1 MSAVLSRPKRPSLPL
16 LPPELWL
23 NIITFATWAP
33 RDVEAYLSKKSHS
46 RGYWWGIRHPDLK
59 SAFVTRRFLI
69 RVCRQWR
76 SLATPLLYEHIIIGR
91 AKFASS
97 LRHTLAAS
105 ERGAESTENYRSLGS
120 WTKRLDV
127 AIRDSD
133 DKLPGGLDV
142 KDLCS
147 IIRSLPNLTAIVFS
161 LPSKCFAP
169 AILPESILDALVE
182 TCSITLH
189 DMLWTTTSL
198 LPDREQWCSFL
209 TKMPGLRRLGCPIT
223 YTSPHHTLQAVTLPS
238 ISGLTITPSSIEVS
252 AAFDDTNHFPSLQ
265 ELVYLRWG
273 VTGPSRLEALLRV
286 SGQTITRV
294 VLSVDDSY
302 ALRSELI
309 ALKRFCPNLI
319 RLDIACRSWR
329 DLSSLYDIP
338 PVSFLG
344 LHCSQLR
351 AKSREYQWLFDILH
365 AARPFTLKVI
375 RFLDH
380 RIVENLRSCHPNA
393 YKVGIHVLTICD
405 CRVEDHEGVSL
416 LTT

>member
-23 NIITFATWAP
+23 NIFAFATWAP
-33 RDVEAYLSKKSHS
+33 RGVEAYLSKKSHS

-59 SAFVTRRFLI
+59 SAFVTRRFLV

-105 ERGAESTENYRSLGS
+105 EREAESTENYRSLGS

-127 AIRDSD
+127 AVRDGD
-133 DKLPGGLDV
+133 DKHAGSLDM

-147 IIRSLPNLTAIVFS
+147 IIRCLPNLTAVVFS
-161 LPSKCFAP
+161 LPFGFFAP

-182 TCSITLH
+182 TCSTTLH

-209 TKMPGLRRLGCPIT
+209 TKMPGLRRLGCPYT
-223 YTSPHHTLQAVTLPS
+223 YTSPHHMLQAVTLPS
-238 ISGLTITPSSIEVS
+238 ISGLTITPSSVEVS

-265 ELVYLRWG
+265 ELVYSRWG
-273 VTGPSRLEALLRV
+273 VMGPSLLGALLRV
-286 SGQTITRV
+286 SGHTITRV
-294 VLSVDDSY
+294 VLSVDDSH
-302 ALRSELI
+302 ALLSELI
-309 ALKRFCPNLI
+309 VLKRFCPNLI
-319 RLDIACRSWR
+319 RLDIAFRRWR
-329 DLSSLYDIP
+329 DMSSICDIP
-338 PVSFLG
+338 PVSILG

-351 AKSREYQWLFDILH
+351 AKSREYQRLFDILH
-365 AARPFTLKVI
+365 AVRPLTLKVI

-380 RIVENLRSCHPNA
+380 RIVENLRGHHPNA
-393 YKVGIHVLTICD
+393 YKVGISVLNISG